1 MSQAQKA
8 VDFAKLHV
16 SGQPLVLYNIWDA
29 GGAKVL
35 AKAGAKAVATG
46 SWSVAAAQGYP
57 DGQKIP
63 MDFLLRIAGR
73 IAETVDLP
81 LTVDFEGCYA
91 ETPDEV
97 AANVTR
103 VIEAGAVGINFE
115 DQVVG
120 GEGLHAL
127 EAQSERIA
135 AARQAAEAAGA
146 VEFVQGFFVPA
157 EAGQGG
163 APVEKGGG
171 VVWFL
176 FQGLL
181 EMAQGFQ
188 RPAAARQAGAPV
200 DPGVHV
206 LRVGSGDAGEVIGG
220 LLVAFGPIGGPSF
233 LVNLLQL
240 FCILGVERHRLLVL
254 GRAGCQQHCE
264 SP

>member
-73 IAETVDLP
+73 IAETVGLP

-91 ETPDEV
+91 EAPDEV

-103 VIEAGAVGINFE
+103 VIEAGAVGIKFE
-115 DQVVG
+115 DQVVS
-120 GEGLHAL
+120 GEGLHSL

-135 AARQAAEAAGA
+135 AARRAAEAAGVA
-146 VEFVQGFFVPA
+146 LFINARTDLFLKEKDAGKHEAHVAEAKTRAAAYAEAGASGFFVPGLTA
-157 EAGQGG
+157 PALIRDICETVSLPVNCMMKEG
-163 APVEKGGG
+163 APSHE
-171 VVWFL
+171 
-176 FQGLL
+176 
-181 EMAQGFQ
+181 EMA
-188 RPAAARQAGAPV
+188 A
-200 DPGVHV
+200 
-206 LRVGSGDAGEVIGG
+206 
-220 LLVAFGPIGGPSF
+220 
-233 LVNLLQL
+233 
-240 FCILGVERHRLLVL
+240 LGVARISHGPGPYFTAMADLAERARV
-254 GRAGCQQHCE
+254 
-264 SP
+264 